1 MFLDKICFCIL
12 VLCNQTH
19 LKTKRA
25 SSCASRRNA
34 RSKGSIT
41 VEAAFAIPFFFLAV
55 LCIVYML
62 EVMAI
67 RTSIRSGIQC
77 VAKSVAEKAYTK
89 SIVSVDT
96 LENDIVQ
103 IIGKGRL
110 DQSVVVGGSNGL
122 HCEASKLSAIT
133 GIFNIKVTY
142 EVRLPVPQI
151 SDLTVP
157 MEESMRV
164 KGWNGYVK
172 AGFANDTEEIV
183 YVTENGMV
191 YHKDYNCT
199 YLDLSVRMVDS
210 EELDT
215 IRNESMGIY
224 HACEKCV
231 HGGAKSSVYVTDY
244 GDRYHNSL
252 TCSGLKRTIYAIPLE
267 EAIGKGAC
275 SKCAR

>member
-1 MFLDKICFCIL
+1 M
-12 VLCNQTH
+12 
-19 LKTKRA
+19 
-25 SSCASRRNA
+25 
-34 RSKGSIT
+34 
-41 VEAAFAIPFFFLAV
+41 PFFFLAV
-55 LCIVYML
+55 ICIFYML

-77 VAKSVAEKAYTK
+77 VAKSNAEKAYTK
-89 SIVSVDT
+89 SVISVDT
-96 LENDIVQ
+96 LENNIVQ
-103 IIGKGRL
+103 IIGKDRL
-110 DQSVVVGGSNGL
+110 DRSVVVDGSNGL

-142 EVRLPVPQI
+142 KVRVPVPVI
-151 SDLTVP
+151 SNLTVS
-157 MEESMRV
+157 MEEAMRV

-172 AGFANDTEEIV
+172 AGFGDDEGETV

-199 YLDLSVRMVDS
+199 YLDLSIRMVTAG
-210 EELDT
+210 ELESL
-215 IRNESMGIY
+215 RNENMGIY

-231 HGGAKSSVYVTDY
+231 HGGTKTSVYVTDY
-244 GDRYHNSL
+244 GNRYHNSL